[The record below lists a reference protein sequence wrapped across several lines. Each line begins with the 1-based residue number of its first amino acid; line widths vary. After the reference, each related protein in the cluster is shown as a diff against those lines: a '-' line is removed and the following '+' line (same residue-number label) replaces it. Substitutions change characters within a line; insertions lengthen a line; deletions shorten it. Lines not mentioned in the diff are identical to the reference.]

1 MADTEACALYF
12 RDRASRWIR
21 DEGSVAAHVQRLGP
35 TGLAEEFRTDD
46 GFLPVSR
53 YLHSVGDMPYVQD
66 AGYAEFRSLVRMS
79 LERAVAPR
87 SAPVSRRDLRIIVD
101 AALLACGLSPVVHR
115 TVRIV
120 GALPRGP

>member
-1 MADTEACALYF
+1 MS
-12 RDRASRWIR
+12 ASEECTSYLRTKASQWAAS
-21 DEGSVAAHVQRLGP
+21 DGSVEHHVRRVGKL
-35 TGLAEEFRTDD
+35 GLAAEFRADD

-53 YLHSVGDMPYVQD
+53 YLHSAGDAPYVQD
-66 AGYAEFRSLVRMS
+66 AGYAEFRSLVRTS

-87 SAPVSRRDLRIIVD
+87 SAPVSRRDLTIIVD